1 LGVEF
6 TEGLLYNGESIFEEN
21 KMPKTFVE
29 KLMSQKAGKD
39 VSAGAI
45 VSVEPDYVMSH
56 DNAAAISNTFKKIG
70 VSHVKYPDRVVII
83 LDHEIP
89 APKESSAINHQ
100 EIRQFVEAQGISNF
114 YDVNNGICHQIFVE
128 QGFAMPSKLIVGSDS
143 HTTTYGALG
152 AFSAGIGRSEV
163 AAIWATGE
171 LWFQVPET
179 IKVVLKGTIP
189 PHISPKDIVLY
200 IIGQIKAD
208 GADYKAVEFTGETV
222 GYMDIAERMVL
233 TNMAAEMGAKNG
245 YIPPDHIT
253 FDFIRGLAKD
263 HFEPLYSDEDANYY
277 QTIEFDISKISPSV
291 AKPHTVDNYAP
302 IEDVAGTKIDQA
314 LIGTCTNGRIGDL
327 EEAAKI
333 LKGQKVK
340 ARTLVIPAS
349 WTVYKEA
356 LKKGFIETFVDAGV
370 MVMNPGCGPCLG
382 AHQGVMAPGEV
393 TFSTANRNFKGRMGC
408 RDAEIYLGSPMSVA
422 ASAITGEI
430 THPGRFL

>member
-1 LGVEF
+1 MGQ
-6 TEGLLYNGESIFEEN
+6 
-21 KMPKTFVE
+21 TFAE

-56 DNAAAISNTFKKIG
+56 DNAAAIANTFKKIG
-70 VSHVKYPDRVVII
+70 VEKVRYPERVVII

-89 APKESSAINHQ
+89 APKESSAINHK
-100 EIRQFVEAQGISNF
+100 EIREFVKKQGIPHF
-114 YDVNNGICHQIFVE
+114 YDINNGICHQVFVE
-128 QGFAMPSKLIVGSDS
+128 QGFAMPGKLIVGSDS

-179 IKVVLKGTIP
+179 VKIVINGIIP
-189 PHISPKDIVLY
+189 SHITPKDIVLY

-208 GADYKAVEFTGETV
+208 GGDYKSVEFTGDTITQ
-222 GYMDIAERMVL
+222 MDIGERMVL

-245 YIPPDHIT
+245 YVPPDPVT
-253 FDFIRGLAKD
+253 FDFIRGLAKSE
-263 HFEPLYSDEDANYY
+263 FEPLYSDDDSDYVETVEIDV
-277 QTIEFDISKISPSV
+277 SKIQPSV
-291 AKPHTVDNYAP
+291 AKPHTVDNYVP
-302 IEDVAGTKIDQA
+302 IDEVAGTKIDQA
-314 LIGTCTNGRIGDL
+314 LIGTCTNGRLSDL
-327 EEAAKI
+327 EAAAKV
-333 LKGQKVK
+333 LKGKQVK
-340 ARTLVIPAS
+340 ARTLIIPAS
-349 WTVYKEA
+349 WNVYKQA
-356 LKKGFIETFVDAGV
+356 LQKGYIETFIDAGA
-370 MVMNPGCGPCLG
+370 MVLNPGCGPCLG

-408 RDAEIYLGSPMSVA
+408 RDAEIYLGSPLSVA
-422 ASAITGEI
+422 ASAVTGEI

>member
-1 LGVEF
+1 
-6 TEGLLYNGESIFEEN
+6 
-21 KMPKTFVE
+21 MAKTFVE

-56 DNAAAISNTFKKIG
+56 DNAAAISGTFKKIG
-70 VSHVKYPDRVVII
+70 VSRVKYPERVVII
-83 LDHEIP
+83 LDHEVP
-89 APKESSAINHQ
+89 APKESSATNHKEIRAFVAEQ
-100 EIRQFVEAQGISNF
+100 EIPNF
-114 YDVNNGICHQIFVE
+114 FDVNHGICHQVFVE
-128 QGFAMPSKLIVGSDS
+128 QGFAMPGKLIVGSDS

-179 IKVVLKGTIP
+179 MKIVINGDMPDYLT
-189 PHISPKDIVLY
+189 PKDIVLY

-208 GADYKAVEFTGETV
+208 GGDYKSVEFTGEAIKNMSI
-222 GYMDIAERMVL
+222 GDRMVFS
-233 TNMAAEMGAKNG
+233 NMAAEMGAKNG
-245 YIPPDHIT
+245 YIPADDKTLEFLKGIART
-253 FDFIRGLAKD
+253 E
-263 HFEPLYSDEDANYY
+263 FEPLYSDEDANFV
-277 QTIEFDISKISPSV
+277 QTLEFDLSEIGPSV

-302 IEDVAGTKIDQA
+302 IDEVKGTKIDQA
-314 LIGTCTNGRIGDL
+314 LIGTCTNGRLSDL
-327 EEAAKI
+327 EAAASL
-333 LKGQKVK
+333 LKGKKVK

-349 WTVYKEA
+349 WGVYKEA
-356 LKKGFIETFVDAGV
+356 MQKGLLEVFIDAGA
-370 MVMNPGCGPCLG
+370 MVLNPGCGPCLG

-408 RDAEIYLGSPMSVA
+408 REAEIYLGSPLSVA
-422 ASAITGEI
+422 ASAIEGEI